1 MGITYPQ
8 TTTVEIAVFFLS
20 SIARSFSTSDA
31 DLSPNYKPLY
41 LMWVTYP
48 PGLVYLYRLV
58 CKNKTML
65 LHDGFT
71 AFPHIHNTY
80 YYYNNILI
88 NIKV

>member
-8 TTTVEIAVFFLS
+8 TTTSGIALFCLS

-31 DLSPNYKPLY
+31 DLSPNYIPLH

-58 CKNKTML
+58 CKNKMML

-88 NIKV
+88 NINV